1 MRLRYDDYYNCSVPP
16 QFGCG
21 TSHLLQLRPRPYRVT
36 MADRSPSYDPG
47 ASEIEERAA
56 IFDPDW
62 LDADEDDDEDD
73 MDYEPAREDLSGS
86 EREAFEDA
94 EENILNAL
102 LEEGDVEIEIADDDG
117 EDDDENEDEEEEEEE
132 EAQASGRTR
141 PVFGTYL

>member
-1 MRLRYDDYYNCSVPP
+1 
-16 QFGCG
+16 
-21 TSHLLQLRPRPYRVT
+21 
-36 MADRSPSYDPG
+36 MADRSPSYDPS

-132 EAQASGRTR
+132 EPQASGRTR
-141 PVFGTYL
+141 PVFGTYLCFHTLPRGS